1 MIVEKLDYKLEVKL
15 VPGMASLFVKKVKGR
30 FNVRLDDSVGWG
42 VIICVVNWGCICF
55 HGKISK
61 YKVESVL
68 ILMTV

>member
-1 MIVEKLDYKLEVKL
+1 MKL

-42 VIICVVNWGCICF
+42 VIIGVGNGGCRGF
-55 HGKISK
+55 HGKVSI